1 MFAFNAIKPLSAHKY
16 LKSISESAL
25 LYRPL
30 KAINLSPEL
39 NIQDRVVQTFFDS
52 SNFHITVT

>member
-1 MFAFNAIKPLSAHKY
+1 MILLKSILAHFNVIKPLSAQKY

-30 KAINLSPEL
+30 KAVNLPP
-39 NIQDRVVQTFFDS
+39 
-52 SNFHITVT
+52 